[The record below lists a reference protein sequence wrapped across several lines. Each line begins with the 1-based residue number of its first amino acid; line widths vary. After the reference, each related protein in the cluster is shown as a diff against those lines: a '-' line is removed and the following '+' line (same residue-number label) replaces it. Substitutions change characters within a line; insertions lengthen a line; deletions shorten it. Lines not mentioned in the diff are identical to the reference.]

1 MYHISLLI
9 LIISKKSTINECPYK
24 STDMI
29 DAKLR
34 SIDNIQHCKMQE
46 IWIPF
51 HWKKQ
56 LEFIG
61 IFKFWKHKQGVDF
74 N

>member
-46 IWIPF
+46 I
-51 HWKKQ
+51 
-56 LEFIG
+56 
-61 IFKFWKHKQGVDF
+61 
-74 N
+74 